1 MIRIKPSHKG
11 LLHKEMDVPEG
22 QPISLKALGK
32 EKAEA
37 EKEGDA
43 AEIKRVTFAQNA
55 RHWRKV
61 GR

>member
-1 MIRIKPSHKG
+1 M
-11 LLHKEMDVPEG
+11 PEG